1 MILLHLHYEK
11 SIKMNKLDDEKLKHP
26 NYKITELK
34 DVELETELNS
44 WSRLDLIEWLCWN
57 DKNGVYKD
65 EQSLNEFG
73 NIVSKKEAIE
83 IMTRQILEGQN

>member
-11 SIKMNKLDDEKLKHP
+11 SIKMNKFDDEKLKHP

-44 WSRLDLIEWLCWN
+44 WSRLDLLEWLCWN

-83 IMTRQILEGQN
+83 IMTRQILEG